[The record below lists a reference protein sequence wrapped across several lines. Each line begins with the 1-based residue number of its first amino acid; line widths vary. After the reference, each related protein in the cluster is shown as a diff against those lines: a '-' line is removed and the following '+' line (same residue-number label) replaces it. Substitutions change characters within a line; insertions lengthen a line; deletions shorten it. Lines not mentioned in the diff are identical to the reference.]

1 MATTMSPDRGVE
13 LLINTISTV
22 LALGILILI
31 LGPVS
36 GAHFNPAVTLSEW
49 AQKRLSAV
57 SALGYLTAQF
67 SGGIAGV
74 VLANLMF
81 KNPAL
86 FQSHHVRTGLNLLL
100 GEVVATAGL
109 LFLIQML
116 RGQGKLALAPVV
128 LAGWIGSAYFF
139 TSSTSFANPAVTLAR
154 GFTDTFSGIALQ
166 SVPLFVLAQLIG
178 ATLGVLTA
186 KIFQPG
192 EDNGK

>member
-1 MATTMSPDRGVE
+1 MSPDRGVE

-57 SALGYLTAQF
+57 STLGYLTAQF
-67 SGGIAGV
+67 SGGIAGG

-86 FQSHHVRTGLNLLL
+86 FQSHHLRTGLNLWL

-154 GFTDTFSGIALQ
+154 GFTDTFSGIAPR